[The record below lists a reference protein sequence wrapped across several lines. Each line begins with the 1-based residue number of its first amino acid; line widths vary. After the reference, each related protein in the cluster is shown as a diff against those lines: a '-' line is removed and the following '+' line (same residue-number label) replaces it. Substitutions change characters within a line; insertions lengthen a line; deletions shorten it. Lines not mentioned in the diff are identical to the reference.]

1 MSPTEATIWPMI
13 AHVALVFCLYLLL
26 SSRRMGAV
34 KDGRARPEQFREN
47 REEPAE
53 SLIVKNAIANQ
64 FELPVLFYA
73 VSILLYLVDADNPVT
88 VAGGWLSSFLI
99 RRGLSVNVARKA
111 TLFVFALLALPVLFA
126 QGASNLWA
134 AVLII
139 GLAAAAHQAFSAN
152 VLTLPSDLVPKA
164 AVGSVI
170 GIGGMAGA
178 IGGMFFSKFVGY
190 ILDTTH
196 NYSIIFMMAAG
207 AYLLAFVVIHLLSP
221 RLARNTSL

>member
-88 VAGGWLSSFLI
+88 VAGGWLFVALRYAHAYVHVTSNRLRY
-99 RRGLSVNVARKA
+99 RRPLFIAGLLVVM
-111 TLFVFALLALPVLFA
+111 LLWVWLGVWLAL
-126 QGASNLWA
+126 
-134 AVLII
+134 
-139 GLAAAAHQAFSAN
+139 
-152 VLTLPSDLVPKA
+152 T
-164 AVGSVI
+164 
-170 GIGGMAGA
+170 
-178 IGGMFFSKFVGY
+178 
-190 ILDTTH
+190 
-196 NYSIIFMMAAG
+196 
-207 AYLLAFVVIHLLSP
+207 
-221 RLARNTSL
+221 